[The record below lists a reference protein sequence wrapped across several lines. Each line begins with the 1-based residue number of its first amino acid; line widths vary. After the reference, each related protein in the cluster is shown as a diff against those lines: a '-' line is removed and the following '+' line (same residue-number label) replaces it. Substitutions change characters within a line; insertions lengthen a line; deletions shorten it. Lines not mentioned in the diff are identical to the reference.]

1 MCEQKFA
8 DNVVYNIYFYS
19 SEISIWVDL
28 CYISTQSTTNTFHM
42 HSTLIKWFIFVADR
56 HIIFD
61 KINIISKKS
70 KIMTELFSSTCS
82 VGLYIIHNLV
92 SNACLSYRI
101 KIETKC
107 LHPTV
112 RFEMFHATDKA
123 NRTAVNRRLH
133 DKEKPVSLCIEIVH
147 KIVAYMCTQYTYLRR

>member
-1 MCEQKFA
+1 MLHFHSIHHQYIPHAF
-8 DNVVYNIYFYS
+8 NTYQVIYFCCRSTHYFRRNQHYFE
-19 SEISIWVDL
+19 EIQNHDGTVFFNMQ
-28 CYISTQSTTNTFHM
+28 CY
-42 HSTLIKWFIFVADR
+42 WW
-56 HIIFD
+56 
-61 KINIISKKS
+61 
-70 KIMTELFSSTCS
+70 
-82 VGLYIIHNLV
+82 LYIIHNLV

-123 NRTAVNRRLH
+123 KRTAVNTRLH